1 MFFRKR
7 QKTVQF
13 KCVLPQSSK
22 RKRNRRCRNE
32 RISLCTL
39 QKGSLTVEAALVLPF
54 FLLILLAFFSF
65 SGRYAQALKLQ
76 TEAAAEARTVGVLQG
91 AAGFKNSGR
100 IVIRKSAE
108 AENLFEIPFIME
120 KRVSERAVCRAW
132 VGFRGLGEEESK
144 VYITPEGNVYHLYA
158 DCTHLDLSIRQV
170 PFQYAVKAE
179 NEYGERYRECEIC
192 QEKFSGLV
200 YITDEGNCYHSEKTC
215 GGLKRTVLCVPI
227 SEVFGRSCCQR
238 CIQREGES

>member
-7 QKTVQF
+7 QKTVQS

-65 SGRYAQALKLQ
+65 SGQYAQAMKLQ

-91 AAGFKNSGR
+91 AAGFENSGR
-100 IVIRKSAE
+100 IVIQKSVKV
-108 AENLFEIPFIME
+108 ENPFQLPFETE
-120 KRVSERAVCRAW
+120 KRLTGRAVCRAW
-132 VGFRGLGEEESK
+132 IGFRGLEEEESE

-170 PFQYAVKAE
+170 PFNYAVNAK
-179 NEYGERYRECEIC
+179 NQYGEKYRKCELC
-192 QEKFSGLV
+192 QEKFSALV

-227 SEVFGRSCCQR
+227 SEAFGRSCCLR
-238 CIQREGES
+238 CMQREGVQ